1 MRVLIVEDE
10 WLVADDLEYEIV
22 DAGYEVIGIART
34 KAEALSEA
42 AACRP
47 DVAVMDVRLAGG
59 DNGVDVARHLKT
71 EYDVRC
77 IFASG
82 TLTDQIETIRQF
94 DPEPLGLLSKPVQR
108 HDLLKALSKAE
119 MALGND
125 NAEPMVPMGA
135 AAEPQV
141 D

>member
-1 MRVLIVEDE
+1 MKVLIVEDE
-10 WLVADDLEYEIV
+10 WLVAEDLEYEIAE
-22 DAGYEVIGIART
+22 AGYEVTGIART

-42 AACRP
+42 NACRP

-59 DNGVDVARHLKT
+59 DCGVDVARQLKA
-71 EYDVRC
+71 DFNVRC

-82 TLTDQIETIRQF
+82 TLADKIETIREF
-94 DPEPLGLLSKPVQR
+94 DPEPLGLLSKPVHR
-108 HDLLKALSKAE
+108 ADLLKALSRAE
-119 MALGND
+119 MSLGND
-125 NAEPMVPMGA
+125 NAEPMVPMRA